1 MKPFLPAA
9 TGLSAFVPRIDR
21 IVPSTGAS
29 AMLTLLT
36 SAAMAFLAVFALA
49 LAFSANRLADSWSGA
64 LAATA
69 TVRISAAPDQI
80 DVQARRV
87 LDVLAT
93 TPGILSAREM
103 PPEETQALLE
113 PWFGPELPVETLP
126 IPRLVAVTTEPRGFD
141 ADGLRLRL
149 SAEAPG
155 AVLDDH
161 DRWRAPLVDTA
172 IVLRRIA
179 VLSLALI
186 GGATAAMVTLAV
198 QAALAANA
206 QVIRVLHMIGA
217 RDVTI
222 ARAFVRRFTLR
233 AFVGSLAGT
242 AAATIAVSLLP
253 VVADGEFLTHVG
265 FSGSEW
271 LWALCVPVI
280 AAVTALIATR
290 AAALRRLRS
299 EA

>member
-1 MKPFLPAA
+1 
-9 TGLSAFVPRIDR
+9 
-21 IVPSTGAS
+21 
-29 AMLTLLT
+29 
-36 SAAMAFLAVFALA
+36 
-49 LAFSANRLADSWSGA
+49 
-64 LAATA
+64 
-69 TVRISAAPDQI
+69 
-80 DVQARRV
+80 
-87 LDVLAT
+87 VLAT